1 MRTSGQNTR
10 SDLLDYGG
18 SSMRVPPSFIQSWR
32 ISFGLL
38 LAGCLLV
45 GGAKPAT
52 ASVMY
57 DFSLAA
63 NGDVG
68 AISIQLTFADFL
80 PEGSL
85 DVFDLTR
92 PEVTEYSAST
102 ALDPVASAVGIE
114 VTAATTLIGFFLTSA
129 IGQSLLYTFEY
140 PGDFFVL
147 SRMPNQKG
155 TFLSSAGTV
164 SSDFNLVTS
173 TPTATLVV
181 SRVPEPAT
189 VALCGL
195 GVLGVATW
203 RRLRSAPA

>member
-1 MRTSGQNTR
+1 
-10 SDLLDYGG
+10 
-18 SSMRVPPSFIQSWR
+18 MRVPPSLIQSWR

-45 GGAKPAT
+45 GGVKPA
-52 ASVMY
+52 AAAVMY

-68 AISIQLTFADFL
+68 AINVQLTFADFL
-80 PEGSL
+80 PEGSF

-92 PEVTEYSAST
+92 PEVTAYSAGT
-102 ALDPVASAVGIE
+102 PLDPIVSAIGVE
-114 VTAATTLIGFFLTSA
+114 VTAATTLIGLFLSSA
-129 IGQSLLYTFEY
+129 IGESVLYTFEY
-140 PGDFFVL
+140 PGDFFVV
-147 SRMPNQKG
+147 SRSPSQEG
-155 TFLSSAGTV
+155 TFLSSAGSV
-164 SSDFNLVTS
+164 ISDFNLVTS

-189 VALCGL
+189 VVLCGL

-203 RRLRSAPA
+203 RRLRSTRT